1 MRTVIPAL
9 AETEFGMARGSF
21 LRLTTFGVVKAVMP
35 HGRPV

>member
-9 AETEFGMARGSF
+9 AETEVGMARGWF
-21 LRLTTFGVVKAVMP
+21 LLLTTFGVIKAVMP